1 MNPHR
6 TVSSHI
12 WLHNNVTL
20 GIQPLSCH
28 TYTKCIH
35 TYAHTHAHTY
45 HNSTQDLVIMYNIIN
60 SYTVVVHHQ
69 GEGGR
74 LDIMVAAVWVLPVS
88 SRDTG
93 GCRVASKLAVTR
105 IVEDTVPRIGVGRRP
120 QQRHCLTLWAA
131 LHNC

>member
-1 MNPHR
+1 MNHCMNPQR
-6 TVSSHI
+6 TVSSHV
-12 WLHNNVTL
+12 WLHNVTL
-20 GIQPLSCH
+20 GNQPFSCH

-35 TYAHTHAHTY
+35 MHTHTY

-60 SYTVVVHHQ
+60 CYTVVVHHQ

-88 SRDTG
+88 SCDTG

>member
-1 MNPHR
+1 MLMPY
-6 TVSSHI
+6 I
-12 WLHNNVTL
+12 YQ
-20 GIQPLSCH
+20 IH
-28 TYTKCIH
+28 TYTH
-35 TYAHTHAHTY
+35 THTY
-45 HNSTQDLVIMYNIIN
+45 HNSIQDLVIMYNIIN

-74 LDIMVAAVWVLPVS
+74 LDMMVAAVWVLPVS
-88 SRDTG
+88 SCDTG

-105 IVEDTVPRIGVGRRP
+105 IVEDTVPRIGVRCRP